1 MESVKINE
9 NINLNFI
16 SMTKLK
22 TTSVGVYIHR
32 PLTKKDASYN
42 ALLPMVLKSA
52 SRLYPSR
59 EDIAAQLDN
68 LYGATMGSAAIKMGE
83 DHIIYF
89 DAETISDK
97 YTPNGEKLLSELLKL
112 MMDVIF
118 DPKTENNGFDAKITE
133 QEKKNALDKIDAFIN
148 DKRQYASSRCQ
159 SETSRGTNFEIM
171 RFGDKETLS
180 EITSQSL
187 YEYYKSIIN
196 SSVIDIYICGDADIN
211 EACNTVSEYIS
222 GIEFDAAT
230 FKKTEILKRDIQ
242 NINDVTERMD
252 VAQGKLAMG
261 YITNVAPGDSDSYA
275 LTVFNSIFGAG
286 AHSKLFNNV
295 REKLS
300 LAYYAS
306 SQLEKHKGILVVN
319 AGIEFENFLKAR
331 DEVMAQLEEIKN
343 ANISEH
349 EFTSSINAIVN
360 MCSSY
365 YDDQRALAS
374 FYLSQSVA
382 ETNTT
387 LEEYIEN
394 IKKVTIDDVVGVAK
408 KLQLDTVYFLAGK
421 KGDEDNA

>member
-1 MESVKINE
+1 METVKINN

-32 PLTKKDASYN
+32 PLNRNEASYN

-52 SRLYPSR
+52 SRLYPTR
-59 EDIAAQLDN
+59 ENIAAHLDN

-97 YTPNGEKLLSELLKL
+97 YTPNGERLLSELLKL
-112 MMDVIF
+112 LMSVIF
-118 DPKTENNGFDAKITE
+118 DPKVSDGKFDEKIVE
-133 QEKKNALDKIDAFIN
+133 QERKNAIDKIDAFIN

-159 SETSRGTNFEIM
+159 AETARGTDFEIM

-180 EITSQSL
+180 EITPEDL
-187 YEYYKSIIN
+187 YDYYKSIIN
-196 SSVIDIYICGDADIN
+196 SSVVDIYICGDADIATA
-211 EACNTVSEYIS
+211 EKTVREYTEN
-222 GIEFDAAT
+222 IEFTDGAVT
-230 FKKTEILKRDIQ
+230 KTEIISRDTDKL
-242 NINDVTERMD
+242 NEVTERMD

-261 YITNVAPGDSDSYA
+261 YLTNIKPKDPDSYA
-275 LTVFNSIFGAG
+275 LTVFNSVFGAG

-306 SQLEKHKGILVVN
+306 SQLEKLKGMLIVN
-319 AGIEFENFLKAR
+319 AGIEFENFEKAR
-331 DEVMAQLEEIKN
+331 DEVKLQLEDIKDG
-343 ANISEH
+343 NITEH

-360 MCSSY
+360 TCSSY
-365 YDDQRALAS
+365 YDDQRALAA
-374 FYLSQSVA
+374 FYLSEGVA
-382 ETNTT
+382 GTNRS
-387 LEEYIEN
+387 LDEYIEN
-394 IKKVTIDDVVGVAK
+394 IKKVTVEDVIAVAK

-421 KGDEDNA
+421 EAE

>member
-1 MESVKINE
+1 METVKINN

-32 PLTKKDASYN
+32 PLNRKEASYN

-52 SRLYPSR
+52 SRLYPTR
-59 EDIAAQLDN
+59 EDIAAHLDN

-97 YTPNGEKLLSELLKL
+97 YTPNGERLLSELLKL
-112 MMDVIF
+112 LMSVIF
-118 DPKTENNGFDAKITE
+118 DPKASDGRFDEKIVE
-133 QEKKNALDKIDAFIN
+133 QERKNVIDKIDAFIN

-159 SETSRGTNFEIM
+159 AETARGTDFEIM

-180 EITSQSL
+180 KITAKDL
-187 YEYYKSIIN
+187 YDYYKSIIN
-196 SSVIDIYICGDADIN
+196 SSVIDIYVCGDADIK
-211 EACNTVSEYIS
+211 EAEKAVREYTQNIQFTD
-222 GIEFDAAT
+222 GAVT
-230 FKKTEILKRDIQ
+230 KTEIISRDIDKL
-242 NINDVTERMD
+242 NEVTERMD

-261 YITNVAPGDSDSYA
+261 YITNIKPKDHDSYA
-275 LTVFNSIFGAG
+275 LTVFNSVFGAG

-306 SQLEKHKGILVVN
+306 SQLEKLKGMLIVN
-319 AGIEFENFLKAR
+319 AGIEFENFEKAR
-331 DEVMAQLEEIKN
+331 DEVKLQLEDIKN
-343 ANISEH
+343 GNITEH

-360 MCSSY
+360 TCNSY
-365 YDDQRALAS
+365 YDDQRALAT
-374 FYLSQSVA
+374 FYLSEAVA
-382 ETNTT
+382 GTNRS
-387 LEEYIEN
+387 LDEYIEN
-394 IKKVTIDDVVGVAK
+394 IKKVTVEDVIAVAK

-421 KGDEDNA
+421 EAE

>member
-1 MESVKINE
+1 METVKINN

-32 PLTKKDASYN
+32 PLNRKEASYN

-59 EDIAAQLDN
+59 EDIAAHLDN
-68 LYGATMGSAAIKMGE
+68 IYGATMGSAAIKMGE

-89 DAETISDK
+89 DAETIADK
-97 YTPNGEKLLSELLKL
+97 YTPNGERLLSELLKL
-112 MMDVIF
+112 LMSVIF
-118 DPKTENNGFDAKITE
+118 DPKVSDEKFDGKIVE

-159 SETSRGTNFEIM
+159 AETARGTDFEIM

-180 EITSQSL
+180 KITPEDL
-187 YEYYKSIIN
+187 YDYYKSIIN
-196 SSVIDIYICGDADIN
+196 SSVIDIYICGDADIK
-211 EACNTVSEYIS
+211 EAEKAVREYTQN
-222 GIEFDAAT
+222 IEFTDGAVT
-230 FKKTEILKRDIQ
+230 KTEIISRDADKL
-242 NINDVTERMD
+242 NEVTERMD

-261 YITNVAPGDSDSYA
+261 YITNTKPADPDSYA
-275 LTVFNSIFGAG
+275 LTVFNSVFGAG

-306 SQLEKHKGILVVN
+306 SQLEKLKGMLVVN
-319 AGIEFENFLKAR
+319 AGIEFENFEKAR
-331 DEVMAQLEEIKN
+331 DEVKLQLEDIKN
-343 ANISEH
+343 GNITEH

-360 MCSSY
+360 TCNSY
-365 YDDQRALAS
+365 YDDQRALAT
-374 FYLSQSVA
+374 FYLSEAVA
-382 ETNTT
+382 GTNRT
-387 LEEYIEN
+387 LDEYIEN
-394 IKKVTIDDVVGVAK
+394 IKKVTVEDVVSVAE

-421 KGDEDNA
+421 EAE